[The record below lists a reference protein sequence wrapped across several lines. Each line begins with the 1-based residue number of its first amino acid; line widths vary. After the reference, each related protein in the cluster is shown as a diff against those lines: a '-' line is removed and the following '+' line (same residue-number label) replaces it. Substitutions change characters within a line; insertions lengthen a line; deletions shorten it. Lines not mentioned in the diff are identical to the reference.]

1 VRSRRVRVRA
11 MVIASGRS
19 CLTTRPTVF
28 MDRFA
33 TAIRHLSCA
42 ETGGNAKTINAHWY
56 SHRSILYAVPAAA
69 GFSLPY
75 TIATEL
81 M

>member
-1 VRSRRVRVRA
+1 

-19 CLTTRPTVF
+19 RLTTRPTVF
-28 MDRFA
+28 MERFA
-33 TAIRHLSCA
+33 AAIRYSSCA
-42 ETGGNAKTINAHWY
+42 EIRGNAKAFEDASIGTL
-56 SHRSILYAVPAAA
+56 RDRGILYAVPAAA